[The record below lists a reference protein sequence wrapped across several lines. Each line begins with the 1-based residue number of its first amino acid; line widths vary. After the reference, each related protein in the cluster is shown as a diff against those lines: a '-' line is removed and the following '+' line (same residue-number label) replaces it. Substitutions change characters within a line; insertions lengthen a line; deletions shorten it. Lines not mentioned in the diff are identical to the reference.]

1 MPSLTRRRS
10 DNPHQVTWHV
20 YYGDVHVG
28 KIGERAGV
36 PVDVDP
42 WHWSCGFY
50 PGLHPG
56 QHRYGTA
63 IARSWTHISRSLAV
77 SFAGSAVKR

>member
-28 KIGERAGV
+28 TIGERAGV
-36 PVDVDP
+36 R
-42 WHWSCGFY
+42 STSINR
-50 PGLHPG
+50 G
-56 QHRYGTA
+56 QRKAAEWTRRLSDGT
-63 IARSWTHISRSLAV
+63 HD
-77 SFAGSAVKR
+77 SADNAT